1 MERPSTV
8 GERPGMA
15 SREKMKISIITPTY
29 NEAETLPRFIESL
42 MEALPEDYEYEVII
56 VDDNS
61 PDGTGAL
68 AERLAERYGRIRVV
82 HRPGKLGLGTAYK
95 EGFKHASG
103 DLIVSIDADL
113 SHDPRDI
120 PRLLEAAREADIAIG
135 SRLIEGGRIE
145 GRSRWRDLM
154 SLTANGFIRLLAGHS
169 IRDWT
174 SGLRV
179 YRRET
184 LEAILPKVACKK
196 WDYQFEV
203 LYKALKSNYKVRE
216 IPITFRERAGG
227 KSKFDIKEALTF
239 MKSIIQVYLN
249 LK

>member
-1 MERPSTV
+1 MERRRMF
-8 GERPGMA
+8 GEHPRMA

-29 NEAETLPRFIESL
+29 NETETLPRFIESL
-42 MEALPEDYEYEVII
+42 MEALSEDHEYEVII

-68 AERLAERYGRIRVV
+68 AERLAEKYGCIKVI

-95 EGFKHASG
+95 EGFKHTSG

-113 SHDPRDI
+113 SHDPKDI
-120 PRLLEAAREADIAIG
+120 PRLLEAVKEADIAIG
-135 SRLIEGGRIE
+135 SRLIKGGRIE

-154 SLTANGFIRLLAGHS
+154 SITANGFIRLLAGQP

-179 YRRET
+179 YRREA

-203 LYKALKSNYKVRE
+203 LYKALKSKYRARE
-216 IPITFRERAGG
+216 VPITFRERAGG
-227 KSKFDIKEALTF
+227 RSKFDIKEALTF

>member
-1 MERPSTV
+1 MGWSMV
-8 GERPGMA
+8 GDGLGMA
-15 SREKMKISIITPTY
+15 SRMRISIITPTY
-29 NEAETLPRFIESL
+29 NEAESLQGFIESL
-42 MEALPEDYEYEVII
+42 NMALRGGYEYEVII

-61 PDGTGAL
+61 PDGTGVL
-68 AERLAERYGRIRVV
+68 AEKLAERYGWIKVI
-82 HRPGKLGLGTAYK
+82 HRQGKLGLGTAYK
-95 EGFKHASG
+95 DGFKHASG

-113 SHDPRDI
+113 SHNPEDI
-120 PRLLEAAREADIAIG
+120 PKLLEAVKDADIAIG
-135 SRLIEGGRIE
+135 SRLIEGGKIE

-154 SLTANGFIRLLAGHS
+154 SITANGFIRMLTGQP
-169 IRDWT
+169 IKDWT

-179 YRRET
+179 YRREV

-203 LYKALKSNYKVRE
+203 LYKALKSSYKAIEV
-216 IPITFRERAGG
+216 PITFRERAAGR
-227 KSKFDIKEALTF
+227 SKFDLKEALTF